1 MVDYQLGKIYTIRSS
16 KSNDIYIGSCCQSL
30 AVRFGEHK
38 RAYIKQKLTCSK
50 LKSGPYKI
58 FDCGVDDAYIE
69 IIECY
74 PCNNIEELK
83 KRQGEIIRTCEEN
96 CINKHSGMGLL
107 KEEQI
112 KLFKE
117 KQKKTRLNVYT
128 CLCGEIVKT
137 HLKDTHQMNSKIHD
151 DYREK
156 MWYKGLY
163 PDGTPPR
170 PLIGYS
176 IGTK

>member
-1 MVDYQLGKIYTIRSS
+1 MLNYKDAKIFVIRSS
-16 KSNDIYIGSCCQSL
+16 KTEDIYIGSCCQKL
-30 AVRFGEHK
+30 CKKIFDYK
-38 RAYIKQKLTCSK
+38 KQYIKQKLTCSK
-50 LKSGPYKI
+50 LKHGSYKI

-69 IIECY
+69 ILECY
-74 PCNNIEELK
+74 PCNNVEELK
-83 KRQGEIIRTCEEN
+83 KKEGEVIRASKEK

-107 KEEQI
+107 KEEHI

-117 KQKKTRLNVYT
+117 KQKKKRLNVYT

-156 MWYKGLY
+156 MWNKGLY
-163 PDGTPPR
+163 PDGIPR
-170 PLIGYS
+170 DPL
-176 IGTK
+176 